1 MALSG
6 WKRPA
11 HGRPAVIAKEA
22 VIVDWIVLAI
32 ASGSRIGKEAK
43 MSGLLF
49 VSMLL
54 PEPFAPAMRVKEG

>member
-1 MALSG
+1 
-6 WKRPA
+6 
-11 HGRPAVIAKEA
+11 VIAKEA

-49 VSMLL
+49 VSVLL